1 MVCSLRIHEGSGVMG
16 LLFHAIGSKTTLF
29 CYFITSAIILV
40 AFLAYIYISKGLEE
54 YEKLPENSDEEDE
67 NV

>member
-1 MVCSLRIHEGSGVMG
+1 MVYSIRIDAGSGVMG
-16 LLFHAIGSKTTLF
+16 ILFHAIESKTTLF

-40 AFLAYIYISKGLEE
+40 AFLDYIYISKGLEE
-54 YEKLPENSDEEDE
+54 YEKLPENSDEEGE